1 MNLPMHRTLLV
12 FVALASVHLAATVLI
27 LEFGEYFLP
36 PGWGDTLAM
45 VVAFILPMVV
55 VLPFAKLGLP
65 VYASG
70 VPFGWLSPL
79 GMALP
84 AASWLLIWLL
94 VAVVVTRARL
104 RRHLGVTGSI

>member
-12 FVALASVHLAATVLI
+12 FVALASAHAAMTVLI

-45 VVAFILPMVV
+45 IVVFILPMVV

-79 GMALP
+79 GIALSV
-84 AASWLLIWLL
+84 ASWLLIWLL
-94 VAVVVTRARL
+94 VAVVVTRVWPWRPS
-104 RRHLGVTGSI
+104 GVTGSI